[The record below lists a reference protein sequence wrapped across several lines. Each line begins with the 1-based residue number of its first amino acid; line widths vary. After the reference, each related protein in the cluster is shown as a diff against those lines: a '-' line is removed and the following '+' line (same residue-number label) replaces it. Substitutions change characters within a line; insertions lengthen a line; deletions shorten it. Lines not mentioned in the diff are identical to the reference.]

1 MPVNHHKWGWS
12 GRLRLCHL
20 AEQINTIAESRVS
33 ISIGRRMSGWMVVD
47 GITKTNNNKESS
59 TAEPKQRKVK
69 PVEAGMRQEVTWQ
82 AT

>member
-1 MPVNHHKWGWS
+1 
-12 GRLRLCHL
+12 
-20 AEQINTIAESRVS
+20 
-33 ISIGRRMSGWMVVD
+33 MVVD